1 MTMRVSRVGSL
12 NKENLGKGFS
22 MDLIKYLS
30 NITTV
35 PGTSGFEAPVAQEFE
50 RLFAPL
56 CDEVTVDGTQSMV
69 GVQLG
74 EKHGPRVML
83 CAHIDE
89 VGLMTTDV
97 EEDGSVRF
105 LSLGVAAQTLP
116 AQEVTI
122 LAKDGPIYGVI
133 GAVPPHLTGS
143 DERNKVTPVE
153 ELFIDT
159 GLSVQEVRRR
169 VPAGTPVQL
178 TGRTTALHGSHVASK
193 TLDDRACAGILL
205 MCAEEMKRRVH
216 DADIFYVLSAREERD
231 SFGAQMVAERIR
243 PDLAVI
249 LDVTHGTM
257 PGCAEGETTP
267 LDTTSIS
274 CGPNTHRKLAAHI
287 KACADKLNMKTVCDV
302 APGNTYTDA
311 WEVQIACEG
320 VPCVVLSLPIKY
332 MHTTV
337 ELGSLDLMREQA
349 RLICEAVACMDKGW
363 EETLCF

>member
-1 MTMRVSRVGSL
+1 MSL
-12 NKENLGKGFS
+12 KQVWAAAQEGNS
-22 MDLIKYLS
+22 MDLMKYLS
-30 NITTV
+30 HITTV
-35 PGTSGFEAPVAQEFE
+35 PGTSGYEAQAAQEFAK
-50 RLFAPL
+50 LFAPL
-56 CDEVTVDGTQSMV
+56 CDTVTVNETQSMI
-69 GVQLG
+69 GVQKG
-74 EKHGPRVML
+74 KENGPRVML

-143 DERNKVTPVE
+143 GERNKVTPVE

-159 GLSVQEVRRR
+159 GLSIEEVRRR

-178 TGRTTALHGSHVASK
+178 TGRTTELAGNHVASK

-205 MCAEEMKRRVH
+205 MCAEELRKRVH
-216 DADIFYVLSAREERD
+216 DADVYYVLSAREERD
-231 SFGAQMVAERIR
+231 SFGAQMAAEHIR

-257 PGCAEGETTP
+257 PGCAEGETYP
-267 LDTTSIS
+267 LDATAIS

-287 KACADKLNMKTVCDV
+287 KDCADKLNMKTVWDV

-337 ELGSLDLMREQA
+337 ELGSLELMRAQA
-349 RLICEAVACMDKGW
+349 RLICEAVAHMDKGW

>member
-1 MTMRVSRVGSL
+1 
-12 NKENLGKGFS
+12 
-22 MDLIKYLS
+22 MDLMKYLS
-30 NITTV
+30 HITTV
-35 PGTSGFEAPVAQEFE
+35 PGTSGYEKQVAEEFA

-56 CDEVTVDGTQSMV
+56 CDEVNVDETQSMI
-69 GVQLG
+69 GIQRG
-74 EKHGPRVML
+74 RKGGPRVML

-89 VGLMTTDV
+89 VGLMTTGV

-122 LAKDGPIYGVI
+122 LAKDGPVYGVI

-159 GLSVQEVRRR
+159 GLSIEEIRRR
-169 VPAGTPVQL
+169 IPAGTPVQL
-178 TGRTTALHGSHVASK
+178 VGRTTALEGNYVASK
-193 TLDDRACAGILL
+193 TMDDRACAGILL
-205 MCAEEMKRRVH
+205 LCAEELKNRLH
-216 DADIFYVLSAREERD
+216 DADVYYVLSAREERD
-231 SFGAQMVAERIR
+231 SFGAQMAAERIR

-257 PGCAEGETTP
+257 PGCAEGETFPMDATV
-267 LDTTSIS
+267 IS
-274 CGPNTHRKLAAHI
+274 VGPNTHRKLAAYI
-287 KACADKLNMKTVCDV
+287 KEYADRLNMKTVWDV

-311 WEVQIACEG
+311 WEVQIACKG
-320 VPCVVLSLPIKY
+320 VPCVVMSLPLKY

-337 ELGSLDLMREQA
+337 ELGSLNVMRDQA
-349 RLICEAVACMDKGW
+349 RLIAEAVAHMEKGW

>member
-1 MTMRVSRVGSL
+1 
-12 NKENLGKGFS
+12 

-30 NITTV
+30 HITAV
-35 PGTSGFEAPVAQEFE
+35 PGLSGYETPVACEFAK
-50 RLFAPL
+50 LFEPL
-56 CDEVTVDGTQSMV
+56 CDAVTVDETQSMV

-122 LAKDGPIYGVI
+122 LSKDGPIYGVI
-133 GAVPPHLTGS
+133 GAMPPHLTDG
-143 DERNKVTPVE
+143 DARGKVTEVE
-153 ELFIDT
+153 KLFIDT
-159 GLSVQEVRRR
+159 GLPVEEVRRR

-178 TGRTTALHGSHVASK
+178 VGETTALENGFVASK

-205 MCAEEMKRRVH
+205 MCAKEMKNRLH
-216 DADIFYVLSAREERD
+216 DADIFYVLSSREERD
-231 SFGAQMVAERIR
+231 SFGAQMAAEQLR
-243 PDLAVI
+243 PDLSVI

-257 PGCAEGETTP
+257 PGCAEGETSP
-267 LDTTSIS
+267 LDATVLSV
-274 CGPNTHRKLAAHI
+274 GPNTHRKLTDYI
-287 KACADKLNMKTVCDV
+287 RSWADKAGVKTMVDAV
-302 APGNTYTDA
+302 RGTTWTDA
-311 WEVQIACEG
+311 WEVQVACEG
-320 VPCVVLSLPIKY
+320 IPCAVLSLPIKY

-337 ELGSLDLMREQA
+337 ELGSLELMRAQA
-349 RLICEAVACMDKGW
+349 RLICEAVAHMDKGW

>member
-1 MTMRVSRVGSL
+1 
-12 NKENLGKGFS
+12 
-22 MDLIKYLS
+22 MDLMKYLS

-35 PGTSGFEAPVAQEFE
+35 PGTSGYEAPVAQAFE
-50 RLFAPL
+50 SLFAPL

-74 EKHGPRVML
+74 KKHGPRVML

-122 LAKDGPIYGVI
+122 LAKDGPIYGII

-143 DERNKVTPVE
+143 GERNKVTPVE

-159 GLSVQEVRRR
+159 GLSVDEVKRR

-178 TGRTTALHGSHVASK
+178 VGRTMEIAGGHVASK

-205 MCAEEMKRRVH
+205 MCAEELKNRIH
-216 DADIFYVLSAREERD
+216 DADVFYVLSAREERD
-231 SFGAQMVAERIR
+231 SFGAQMAAEQIK

-257 PGCAEGETTP
+257 PGCAEGETVS
-267 LDTTSIS
+267 LDATAIS
-274 CGPNTHRKLAAHI
+274 CGPNTHRKLAAYI
-287 KACADKLNMKTVCDV
+287 KECAEKLNMKTVCDV

-337 ELGSLDLMREQA
+337 ELGSLDLMRAQA
-349 RLICEAVACMDKGW
+349 RLICEAVAHMNKGW

>member
-1 MTMRVSRVGSL
+1 
-12 NKENLGKGFS
+12 
-22 MDLIKYLS
+22 MDLMKYLS
-30 NITTV
+30 HITTV
-35 PGTSGFEAPVAQEFE
+35 PGTSGYELPVAQAFA
-50 RLFAPL
+50 RLFEPL
-56 CDEVTVDGTQSMV
+56 CDKVTVDGTQSMV

-122 LAKDGPIYGVI
+122 LAKDGPIYGII
-133 GAVPPHLTGS
+133 GAVPPHLTGIG
-143 DERNKVTPVE
+143 ERNRVTPAE

-159 GLSVQEVRRR
+159 GLSVEEVRRR

-178 TGRTTALHGSHVASK
+178 VGRTMALAGGHVASK

-205 MCAEEMKRRVH
+205 MCAEELKNRLH
-216 DADIFYVLSAREERD
+216 DADVYYVLSAREERD
-231 SFGAQMVAERIR
+231 SFGAQMAAEQIR
-243 PDLAVI
+243 PDFAVI

-257 PGCAEGETTP
+257 PGCAEGETVP
-267 LDTTSIS
+267 LDATAIS

-287 KACADKLNMKTVCDV
+287 REYADRLNMKTVLDV

-337 ELGSLDLMREQA
+337 ELGSLELMRAQA
-349 RLICEAVACMDKGW
+349 RLICEAVAHMNEGW

>member
-1 MTMRVSRVGSL
+1 
-12 NKENLGKGFS
+12 
-22 MDLIKYLS
+22 MDLMKYLS

-35 PGTSGFEAPVAQEFE
+35 PGTSGFEAPVAQAFE
-50 RLFAPL
+50 SLFAPL
-56 CDEVTVDGTQSMV
+56 CDEVTVDRTQSMV

-74 EKHGPRVML
+74 DKHGPRVML

-122 LAKDGPIYGVI
+122 LAKDGPIYGII

-143 DERNKVTPVE
+143 GERNKVTPVE

-159 GLSVQEVRRR
+159 GLPVEEVKRR

-178 TGRTTALHGSHVASK
+178 VGCTTELAGGHVASK

-205 MCAEEMKRRVH
+205 MCAEELKNRIH

-231 SFGAQMVAERIR
+231 SFGAQMVAEQIR

-257 PGCAEGETTP
+257 PDCAEGETVP
-267 LDTTSIS
+267 LDATAIS
-274 CGPNTHRKLAAHI
+274 CGPNTHRKLAAYI
-287 KACADKLNMKTVCDV
+287 KECAEKLNMKTVWDV

-311 WEVQIACEG
+311 WEVQISCEG

-337 ELGSLDLMREQA
+337 ELGSLDLMRAQA
-349 RLICEAVACMDKGW
+349 RLICEAVAHMNKGW